1 MKTTDKPTLSDL
13 FESKKL
19 DVPSDQFWD
28 DFQEQVKVR
37 ALTTVVQRRSPSPFA
52 KLLFFS
58 VPSFCACAL
67 VVFLLF
73 RGAPSPAP
81 SSVPVVNAL
90 TEATDSDFLEEFSDQ
105 EVVLASPDLADSE
118 LPDQNLYVHQTLSW
132 TEEDSSFEEHT
143 LKESEISRES
153 LSAQFTF

>member
-67 VVFLLF
+67 AVFL
-73 RGAPSPAP
+73 
-81 SSVPVVNAL
+81 
-90 TEATDSDFLEEFSDQ
+90 FLEE
-105 EVVLASPDLADSE
+105 L
-118 LPDQNLYVHQTLSW
+118 LPLLLPAFQ
-132 TEEDSSFEEHT
+132 SSMLLRKQRTPIFW
-143 LKESEISRES
+143 KNFPIRR
-153 LSAQFTF
+153 